1 MTFETHEPVYFVR
14 VKPSEGGDE
23 RVDLTDRVQRFE
35 YEDNES
41 AADKLSLTVDNW
53 DLANFDDPVWKKGNI
68 LEVSWGY
75 PGVMAPIRTVQ
86 IRSVKG
92 FEVLTIEAHGKEVL
106 ANRVV
111 KTRVFE
117 NMRRSDVVRQ
127 IAEELGYISDD
138 VLHIQDTEIVYE
150 TISQSRLTD
159 AQFIRRL
166 AHKEGFLWFIDYDG
180 FHFHERDVAQAPIRT
195 YTYYNIGHTGSNIE
209 SIQIKNDVTAKPGRV
224 KRKGRDPLNR
234 KDVDGE
240 ADNDSDTKRGVT
252 SEKIEVIDP
261 ETGDSLGFKEIGQ
274 EDTKPTSEES
284 DAAARREAA
293 GRFRNVQQVAV
304 KLSLTVRGDPTIL
317 AKTVFELANVGKRLS
332 QRYYIRKAVHT
343 VEAGYIVRI
352 DAVSDGTGG
361 HSTKSTF
368 ASGLSGIQ
376 VGPAAKGKRAPK
388 DVVNNTATAIIQ
400 AGQYA
405 ETYGLTPPALTPK
418 VINGKTIF
426 VDTKGRRI
434 PEQVAIQQAKAE
446 LIRIKSQAAAQAA
459 GATPTERINP
469 ETGESY

>member
-1 MTFETHEPVYFVR
+1 MSYETHEPIFFVR

-23 RVDLTDRVQRFE
+23 RVDLSSRVLRFE

-41 AADKLSLTVDNW
+41 AADKLTLSVDNA
-53 DLANFDDPVWKKGNI
+53 DLVNFDDPVWKKGNK

-86 IRSVKG
+86 IRKVQG
-92 FEVLTIEAHGKEVL
+92 FLTLQVEAHGLEVI

-111 KTRVFE
+111 KTRVFD
-117 NMRRSDVVRQ
+117 NMSRSSVVRQ
-127 IAEELGYISDD
+127 IAQELGYVDDD

-166 AHKEGFLWFIDYDG
+166 AHKEGFQWFIDFDG
-180 FHFHERDVAQAPIRT
+180 FHFHERDIAQTPIRT
-195 YTYYNIGHTGSNIE
+195 YTYFNIGHTDSNILD
-209 SIQIKNDVTAKPGRV
+209 IDIKNDVTAKPGRV

-240 ADNDSDTKRGVT
+240 ADNDTDTKRGVT
-252 SEKIEVIDP
+252 SEKIEAIDP
-261 ETGDSLGFKEIGQ
+261 ETGDSLGMKDIGH

-293 GRFRNVQQVAV
+293 GRFRNAQQVAV

-317 AKTVFELANVGKRLS
+317 AKSIFELANVGKRLS

-343 VEAGYIVRI
+343 IESGYTVRL

-361 HSTKSTF
+361 HSTKSKL
-368 ASGLSGIQ
+368 AVGLSGIQ
-376 VGPAAKGKRAPK
+376 VGPAAKGKRAKK
-388 DVVNNTATAIIQ
+388 DDEKEKKESEELEEI
-400 AGQYA
+400 
-405 ETYGLTPPALTPK
+405 
-418 VINGKTIF
+418 
-426 VDTKGRRI
+426 
-434 PEQVAIQQAKAE
+434 EQID
-446 LIRIKSQAAAQAA
+446 
-459 GATPTERINP
+459 P
-469 ETGESY
+469 ETGKTVKKYKDTQGRRKQRGDDYVR